1 MRGKYEDIVTAVG
14 VFKFANLNVA
24 RDYNKNGNFAYD
36 AKFVLEG
43 AEAQIVKDAIEVIC
57 MAEHGKAH
65 SALTFQVYKD
75 ETDDDGSEYTVFS
88 LKVKAALASKSGK
101 TIDKKPKFLTTAGV
115 PVTPEPVI
123 GGGTR
128 AAVCIRPYTW
138 EKPFPGITL
147 QPDAIMVHELVE
159 YIPRDDAYYAGKFAA
174 AGADQVNN
182 DNPAPRSA
190 PAAGRAADF

>member
-1 MRGKYEDIVTAVG
+1 MRAKYEDIVTAVG
-14 VFKFANLNVA
+14 TFKFANLNVA
-24 RDYNKNGNFAYD
+24 RDYNNNGKFAYD

-57 MAEHGKAH
+57 MAELGKPH
-65 SALTFQVYKD
+65 SGLTFPVYKD

-88 LKVKAALASKSGK
+88 LKVKASIESKSGK

-115 PVTPEPVI
+115 PVSPEPIV

-147 QPDAIMVHELVE
+147 QPDAVMIHELVE
-159 YIPRDDAYYAGKFAA
+159 YIPRDDAYYANKFAT
-174 AGADQVNN
+174 AGADQVN